1 MESDLSRI
9 WCASRRLIGTM
20 IGVGMLSLP
29 FAVVQDGIVLGLIEL
44 TAAALVSYLVMR
56 LYGDL
61 IMVRGGRARF
71 IQVIGRELGHFGT
84 GVASFAFIG
93 ATLGALIA
101 FIIFGG
107 QFLRVLLFDIL
118 PLKATTSSVLFFI
131 LASIFT
137 IGGSLFVSRVQ
148 RILIPLFIILIGI
161 LVLVAFPYMSVANFV
176 IPSSF
181 GNIGLSF
188 GMMLFAFHGLSAL
201 PEMRDI
207 LGRHTHL
214 LPKSIGAGSAIVFII
229 YTAFILSVLGVTG
242 LRTTENAITGLGSLG
257 HGVILF
263 ASAIALLVTFTVY
276 MNVATALTNT
286 FLYDLKMRFHY
297 AWLITALVPFLVF
310 LAGAKHISDVLSVTG
325 GVLGSLTGIMMLI
338 AYERARVSAELPKNS
353 LQISQWAI
361 VLTFLIFVGTMVA
374 TVMK

>member
-118 PLKATTSSVLFFI
+118 PL
-131 LASIFT
+131 
-137 IGGSLFVSRVQ
+137 
-148 RILIPLFIILIGI
+148 
-161 LVLVAFPYMSVANFV
+161 N
-176 IPSSF
+176 
-181 GNIGLSF
+181 
-188 GMMLFAFHGLSAL
+188 
-201 PEMRDI
+201 
-207 LGRHTHL
+207 
-214 LPKSIGAGSAIVFII
+214 
-229 YTAFILSVLGVTG
+229 
-242 LRTTENAITGLGSLG
+242 LR
-257 HGVILF
+257 
-263 ASAIALLVTFTVY
+263 
-276 MNVATALTNT
+276 
-286 FLYDLKMRFHY
+286 
-297 AWLITALVPFLVF
+297 
-310 LAGAKHISDVLSVTG
+310 
-325 GVLGSLTGIMMLI
+325 
-338 AYERARVSAELPKNS
+338 
-353 LQISQWAI
+353 
-361 VLTFLIFVGTMVA
+361 
-374 TVMK
+374 